1 MSVIED
7 FSRRTI
13 SRKGRPIM
21 AREKEGLSII
31 DKDCSVEGIMNVS
44 GKLIIAGSVK
54 GTLLGNAVVTAS
66 GSRVNAV
73 ARVRQMTIGG
83 AFKGDITV
91 YEDLQILSTGA
102 FSGKAT
108 CKRMKLETGGKLDG
122 KVTHLEPAEVASG
135 MERADRDA
143 GPHKAED

>member
-1 MSVIED
+1 
-7 FSRRTI
+7 
-13 SRKGRPIM
+13 M

-31 DKDCSVEGIMNVS
+31 DKDCSVEGIVNVS

-54 GTLLGNAVVTAS
+54 GTLLGNTVITAS

-73 ARVRQMTIGG
+73 ARVREMTIGG

-135 MERADRDA
+135 MERAGCDA
-143 GPHKAED
+143 GPGKAKEERRGGGSN